1 MMALESS
8 LLHQLQHLSRPI
20 QLVIIKRVSNR
31 STTYLISVIRRL
43 FIKNKLFKVRQVNR
57 YAVIDQRT
65 GNVQVVFARSQRE
78 ANRQALINFRTGGII
93 ANA

>member
-1 MMALESS
+1 M
-8 LLHQLQHLSRPI
+8 R
-20 QLVIIKRVSNR
+20 
-31 STTYLISVIRRL
+31 
-43 FIKNKLFKVRQVNR
+43 NKAFNVRKVNR

-78 ANRQALINFRTGGII
+78 ANRQALINLRTGGII